1 MEKLPLLS
9 KIHCTSNTKIHA
21 PPADLIT
28 INVSGRKFVIDRCY
42 LNQYPTTLLGSPELE
57 KYWDSRY
64 DEYFFDTHRD
74 AFESIFDFYLY
85 GKLYPHPQVPAPL
98 HNDTVDFFGI
108 MTVFD
113 MQELEEPESDDI
125 ERSGYSKTRILLYNT
140 LEDPSNYIAGRIYGW
155 ADLFFILLS
164 IMTLFIET
172 IPDMRTKSEAPG
184 SMESRVFFALEC
196 ITVSFFTFD
205 VSIRF
210 FAAPTKIKF
219 LKSPA
224 TWLDILTVAPF
235 YVECFVDFSKLETLK
250 VLRIARVVRV
260 LKLIKRNRR
269 LQLIAEVL
277 VKSINELVM
286 LVIVWVMNITVAG
299 IIMYYIEERN
309 NELINSG
316 TDGMWWAIVTMS
328 TVG

>member
-1 MEKLPLLS
+1 MS
-9 KIHCTSNTKIHA
+9 KINSKASDNFRATR
-21 PPADLIT
+21 PPDLIT

-42 LNQYPTTLLGSPELE
+42 LQQYPTTLLGSPEIE
-57 KYWDSRY
+57 KFWDARY
-64 DEYFFDTHRD
+64 NEYFFDTHRD

-98 HNDTVDFFGI
+98 HYDNVQFFKI
-108 MTVFD
+108 MSVFE
-113 MQELEEPESDDI
+113 MQEQEEDTDKKEEI
-125 ERSGYSKTRILLYNT
+125 HKNRYAKTRTLIYDT
-140 LEDPSNYIAGRIYGW
+140 LEDPQNHLIGRIYGW

-164 IMTLFIET
+164 ILTLLIET
-172 IPDMRTKSEAPG
+172 IPSIHELSDTPG
-184 SMESRVFFALEC
+184 SAESKIFFFLEAL
-196 ITVSFFTFD
+196 TVSFFTFD
-205 VSIRF
+205 VLIRC
-210 FAAPTKIKF
+210 FAAPDKLKF
-219 LKSPA
+219 IKSPA

-235 YVECFVDFSKLETLK
+235 YVEIFVDFSRLESMK

-260 LKLIKRNRR
+260 LKLIKRNKR

-299 IIMYYIEERN
+299 IIMYYIEERHN
-309 NELINSG
+309 DLVNSG